1 VYSTLSKFIILLV
14 VSGSAMAHEL
24 TPTYPKLK
32 QSYIPEVLQTKV
44 KMWNARVDVVYYKI
58 EVTDKDWKEVPFITE
73 EKMFKLD
80 YMQRR
85 EIEIFL
91 PSDTSAKYICTRSML
106 EKGARSRSMISS
118 KVCSKIIK

>member
-1 VYSTLSKFIILLV
+1 M
-14 VSGSAMAHEL
+14 SGSAMAHEL
-24 TPTYPKLK
+24 TPTYLKLE
-32 QSYIPEVLQTKV
+32 QSYIPNVLQTKV

-58 EVTDKDWKEVPFITE
+58 EVSDKDWKEVPFITD

-91 PSDTSAKYICTRSML
+91 PSDTSAMYICTRSML
-106 EKGARSRSMISS
+106 EKGVRSRSMISS
-118 KVCSKIIK
+118 KVCSKIK

>member
-1 VYSTLSKFIILLV
+1 M
-14 VSGSAMAHEL
+14 SGSAMAHEL
-24 TPTYPKLK
+24 TPTYPELK

-118 KVCSKIIK
+118 KVCSKIK

>member
-24 TPTYPKLK
+24 TPTYPELK

-91 PSDTSAKYICTRSML
+91 PSDTSAMYICTRSML

-118 KVCSKIIK
+118 KVCSKIK

>member
-1 VYSTLSKFIILLV
+1 VYSSLIKTIILLG

-24 TPTYPKLK
+24 IPTYPELK

-58 EVTDKDWKEVPFITE
+58 EVTDKDWNDVPFITE
-73 EKMFKLD
+73 EKVFKLD

-91 PSDTSAKYICTRSML
+91 PSDTSATYICTRSML
-106 EKGARSRSMISS
+106 QKDSKSRSMISS
-118 KVCSKIIK
+118 KVCSKVKK